1 MLSGLEELAMKIFIA
16 GATGAVGR
24 PLVSACIKAGH
35 SVIGL
40 TRTPASAELI
50 RAMGAEPA
58 IADGLDA
65 DAIAAAMG
73 STRPDAVIHE
83 MTSLAGATDL
93 RNFDRTFAGSN
104 QLRTRGTDIL
114 LTAARENGVRRFVAQ
129 SYCGWP
135 YARIGE
141 AIKTEA
147 DALDPDPPAE
157 LRATREAIRYV
168 EETVT
173 GSANPEGIV
182 LRYGS
187 FYGPGTGMLE
197 RAMLAQIRKRRT
209 PLIGDGAGWWSFVH
223 VDDAAAATVK
233 ALEHGKP
240 GSVYNIVDDDPAQVR
255 EWLPALAEIVGAK
268 PPFHLPAWIARI
280 VAGEHLVAMMT
291 QVRAGSNRKAR
302 TELGWQPRHPSWREG
317 FSEVVHPPSAESTA
331 AQATARPT
339 GEPPFR
345 ASTSR

>member
-1 MLSGLEELAMKIFIA
+1 MKIFIA

-40 TRTPASAELI
+40 TRTPAKAGLI
-50 RAMGAEPA
+50 RGMGAEPA
-58 IADGLDA
+58 VADGLDA
-65 DAIAAAMG
+65 DAIAAVMG

-83 MTSLAGATDL
+83 MTELAGATDL
-93 RNFDRTFAGSN
+93 RNFDRTFARSN

-114 LTAARENGVRRFVAQ
+114 LAAAQENGVRRFVAQ

-147 DALDPDPPAE
+147 DPLDPDPPVE
-157 LRATREAIRYV
+157 LRATLEAIRYV
-168 EETVT
+168 ERAVT

-197 RAMLAQIRKRRT
+197 RVMVEQIRKRRM
-209 PLIGDGAGWWSFVH
+209 PLVGNGAGWWSFVH
-223 VDDAAAATVK
+223 VDDAAEATVK
-233 ALEHGKP
+233 ALERGKP
-240 GSVYNIVDDDPAQVR
+240 GSIYNVVDDDPAEVR

-268 PPFHLPAWIARI
+268 RPFRLPAWIARI

-291 QVRAGSNRKAR
+291 QIRAGSNRKAKA
-302 TELGWQPRHPSWREG
+302 ELRWQPRHPSWREG
-317 FSEVVHPPSAESTA
+317 FSEVIRQSGAESTA
-331 AQATARPT
+331 A
-339 GEPPFR
+339 
-345 ASTSR
+345 

>member
-1 MLSGLEELAMKIFIA
+1 MKIFIA

-40 TRTPASAELI
+40 TRTPAKAGLI

-58 IADGLDA
+58 VADGLDA
-65 DAIAAAMG
+65 DAITAVMG
-73 STRPDAVIHE
+73 SARPDAVIHE
-83 MTSLAGATDL
+83 MTELAGATDL

-114 LTAARENGVRRFVAQ
+114 LAAAQENGVRRFIAQ

-147 DALDPDPPAE
+147 DPLDPDPPVE
-157 LRATREAIRYV
+157 LRATLEAIRYV
-168 EETVT
+168 ERAVT
-173 GSANPEGIV
+173 GSANLEGIV

-197 RAMLAQIRKRRT
+197 RVMVEQIRKRRM
-209 PLIGDGAGWWSFVH
+209 PLVGNGAGWWSFVH
-223 VDDAAAATVK
+223 VDDAADATVK

-240 GSVYNIVDDDPAQVR
+240 GSIYNVVDDDPAEVR
-255 EWLPALAEIVGAK
+255 EWLPALAEIVGARR
-268 PPFHLPAWIARI
+268 PFRLPAWIARI

-291 QVRAGSNRKAR
+291 QIRAGSNRKAKA
-302 TELGWQPRHPSWREG
+302 ELGWQPRHPSWREG
-317 FSEVVHPPSAESTA
+317 FSEVVRQSGVESTA
-331 AQATARPT
+331 A
-339 GEPPFR
+339 
-345 ASTSR
+345 

>member
-1 MLSGLEELAMKIFIA
+1 MKIFIA

-40 TRTPASAELI
+40 TRTPAKAGLI
-50 RAMGAEPA
+50 RGMGAEPA
-58 IADGLDA
+58 VADGLDA
-65 DAIAAAMG
+65 DAIAAVMG

-83 MTSLAGATDL
+83 MTELAGATDL
-93 RNFDRTFAGSN
+93 RNFDRTFASSN

-114 LTAARENGVRRFVAQ
+114 LAAAQENGVRRFVAQ

-147 DALDPDPPAE
+147 DPLDPDPPVE
-157 LRATREAIRYV
+157 LRATLEAIRYV
-168 EETVT
+168 ERAVT

-197 RAMLAQIRKRRT
+197 RVMVEQIRKRRM
-209 PLIGDGAGWWSFVH
+209 PLVGNGAGWWSFVH
-223 VDDAAAATVK
+223 VDDAAEATVK
-233 ALEHGKP
+233 ALERGKP
-240 GSVYNIVDDDPAQVR
+240 GSIYNVVDDDPAEVR

-268 PPFHLPAWIARI
+268 RPFRLPAWIARI

-291 QVRAGSNRKAR
+291 QIRAGSNRKAKA
-302 TELGWQPRHPSWREG
+302 ELGWQPRHPSWRKG
-317 FSEVVHPPSAESTA
+317 FSEVIRQSAVESTA
-331 AQATARPT
+331 A
-339 GEPPFR
+339 
-345 ASTSR
+345 

>member
-1 MLSGLEELAMKIFIA
+1 MKIFIA

-40 TRTPASAELI
+40 TRTPAKAGLI

-58 IADGLDA
+58 VADGLDA
-65 DAIAAAMG
+65 DAITAVMG
-73 STRPDAVIHE
+73 SARPDAVIHE
-83 MTSLAGATDL
+83 MTELAGATDL

-114 LTAARENGVRRFVAQ
+114 LAAAQENGVRRFIAQ

-147 DALDPDPPAE
+147 DPLDPDPPVE
-157 LRATREAIRYV
+157 LRATLEAIRYV
-168 EETVT
+168 GRAVT
-173 GSANPEGIV
+173 GSANLEGIV

-197 RAMLAQIRKRRT
+197 RVMVEQIRKRRM
-209 PLIGDGAGWWSFVH
+209 PLVGNGAGWWSFVH
-223 VDDAAAATVK
+223 VDDAADATVK

-240 GSVYNIVDDDPAQVR
+240 GSIYNVVDDDPAEVR
-255 EWLPALAEIVGAK
+255 EWLPALAEIVGARR
-268 PPFHLPAWIARI
+268 PFRLPAWIARI

-291 QVRAGSNRKAR
+291 QIRAGSNRKAKA
-302 TELGWQPRHPSWREG
+302 ELGWQPRHPSWREG
-317 FSEVVHPPSAESTA
+317 FSEVVRQSGVESTA
-331 AQATARPT
+331 A
-339 GEPPFR
+339 
-345 ASTSR
+345 